1 LSDLKIPQA
10 AIRKALSPVEQVQGL
25 LKCGSVPNKLNRGV
39 SMVIYGDPGVGKTTL
54 ATTLPGDETVI
65 LNFEAGIGAIL
76 GKGHTVIPIEDNL
89 SKLDFVYQTLRTNP
103 VPYVVLDNISECEQ
117 WMINTLT
124 KGRKK
129 DFVELKEYGDSSY
142 KMREYIR
149 LFRDL
154 VYVGTTVIF
163 NAWELPI
170 EIQVSGGE
178 VKTKAFPKLSKKLAI
193 ELCGLVDVV
202 GRLERYPK
210 TGDRFIRLDGT
221 NEIEAKS
228 AFQIHDNEG
237 RQIKFW
243 PAELPTLL
251 KAIKDHDYTKLRG
264 M

>member
-1 LSDLKIPQA
+1 MPDQVKTKLSQLDITA
-10 AIRKALSPVEQVQGL
+10 AL
-25 LKCGSVPNKLNRGV
+25 LKCNPVPDKLNRGI

-54 ATTLPGDETVI
+54 ATTLPPKETMI

-103 VPYVVLDNISECEQ
+103 VPYVVLDNISELEQ
-117 WMINTLT
+117 WMINVLT

-154 VYVGTTVIF
+154 VSVGTTVIF

-210 TGDRFIRLDGT
+210 TGDRFLRLDGT

-228 AFQIHDNEG
+228 AFQILDSEG
-237 RQIKFW
+237 RQVKFW
-243 PAELPTLL
+243 EANLPSLL
-251 KAIKDHDYTKLRG
+251 KAIYAHDYTKG
-264 M
+264 VK

>member
-1 LSDLKIPQA
+1 
-10 AIRKALSPVEQVQGL
+10 
-25 LKCGSVPNKLNRGV
+25 
-39 SMVIYGDPGVGKTTL
+39 M
-54 ATTLPGDETVI
+54 
-65 LNFEAGIGAIL
+65 
-76 GKGHTVIPIEDNL
+76 EDNL
-89 SKLDFVYQTLRTNP
+89 QKLDFIYQTLRTNP
-103 VPYVVLDNISECEQ
+103 VPYVVLDNISELEQ
-117 WMINTLT
+117 WMINVLT

-154 VYVGTTVIF
+154 VFVGTTVIF

-210 TGDRFIRLDGT
+210 TGDRFLRLDGT

-228 AFQIHDNEG
+228 AFKILDSEG
-237 RQIKFW
+237 RQVKFW
-243 PAELPTLL
+243 EANLPTLL
-251 KAIKDHDYTKLRG
+251 EAIYAHDYSGVDCTIPTDALKKG
-264 M
+264 AK

>member
-1 LSDLKIPQA
+1 MQEVKVPTKEIK
-10 AIRKALSPVEQVQGL
+10 KALSPLEVASGL
-25 LKCGSVPNKLNRGV
+25 LKCGPIPNKINRGV

-54 ATTLPGDETVI
+54 ATTLPPKETII
-65 LNFEAGIGAIL
+65 LNFEAGLGAML
-76 GKGHTVIPIEDNL
+76 GKGHTVIPVSD
-89 SKLDFVYQTLRTNP
+89 KLDLLDFIYQTLRTNP
-103 VPYVVLDNISECEQ
+103 VPYVVLDNISELEQ

-154 VYVGTTVIF
+154 VFVGTTVIF
-163 NAWELPI
+163 NAWELPL

-178 VKTKAFPKLSKKLAI
+178 VRTKAFPKLSKKLAI

-210 TGDRFIRLDGT
+210 TGDRFLRLDGT

-228 AFQIHDNEG
+228 AFQVQDKEG
-237 RQIKFW
+237 KQVKFW
-243 PAELPTLL
+243 EANLQTLL
-251 KAIKDHDYTKLRG
+251 EAIYNHDYTKKEV
-264 M
+264 